1 MLQKRGVTDEELMEH
16 INIAEPEE
24 TERKN
29 NFGATSQKSAPKVNQ
44 VEAENV
50 RESVSPFRKP
60 VAKRNRNTTTYK
72 PATRF
77 RKRRVCGACLRRK
90 TKISVTTA
98 SFVAQAAILHV
109 DVAQGLPRT
118 NKTEGGYNR
127 GAGSSCRPSLKV
139 PYLCLL

>member
-77 RKRRVCGACLRRK
+77 RKRRVCGAC
-90 TKISVTTA
+90 
-98 SFVAQAAILHV
+98 QEE
-109 DVAQGLPRT
+109 
-118 NKTEGGYNR
+118 NKDFCDHCFIC
-127 GAGSSCRPSLKV
+127 GSSSHFARGCRTGVTSNQENRRRLQPRGGE
-139 PYLCLL
+139 